1 MKLTNKTILIVGASS
16 GIGRKVAEIL
26 SLGNNNLILT
36 ARRESLL
43 ADAAKVI
50 EANGS
55 RCLSIATD
63 ALNEEGAEAV
73 VQEAVKHFGCIDVA
87 LLNIGAGPSFNMSKT
102 SALEVKQNMQ
112 LNYDSM
118 VNYLIPVIQQM
129 KKQGNGVIAHTNS
142 LAGFVGLPMQGP
154 YSAAKAAGRILMDSC
169 RIELAELNIKV
180 VSLYPGFVATERV
193 MDDGIPAPFQ
203 ISETQA
209 ANYIIKGL
217 EGKKAD
223 VLFPASL
230 KGLIT
235 LARIL
240 PKPLLSL
247 ILKRAIPADY

>member
-26 SLGNNNLILT
+26 SLSNNNLILT
-36 ARRESLL
+36 ARRQELL
-43 ADAAKVI
+43 DEAAQVI

-55 RCLSIATD
+55 RCLAIATD
-63 ALNEEGAEAV
+63 AMDEQKAEAA
-73 VQEAVKHFGCIDVA
+73 VQQAVKHFGQIDVA

-102 SALEVKQNMQ
+102 SAEDVKQNMQ

-129 KKQGNGVIAHTNS
+129 KSQGQGIIAHTNS

-169 RIELAELNIKV
+169 RIELADFNISV
-180 VSLYPGFVATERV
+180 VSLYPGFVATQRV
-193 MDDGIPAPFQ
+193 LDDGIPSPFQ

-209 ANYIIKGL
+209 VNYIIKGI
-217 EGKKAD
+217 EAKKAD

-230 KGLIT
+230 KCLIT
-235 LARIL
+235 LARVL
-240 PKPLLSL
+240 PKPLLSK
-247 ILKRAIPADY
+247 ILKRTIPADY